1 MNIHRTCL
9 PDHKEPS
16 FVLDWTICARYKSL
30 EAVLT
35 DAISWHEKLCSVF
48 MRLLCE
54 QRRWRKGWLLNN
66 GIEMAA
72 IGTMILLPEIE
83 ASIQLGRHVLSVN
96 HR

>member
-1 MNIHRTCL
+1 MRT
-9 PDHKEPS
+9 
-16 FVLDWTICARYKSL
+16 ASL
-30 EAVLT
+30 E
-35 DAISWHEKLCSVF
+35 
-48 MRLLCE
+48 
-54 QRRWRKGWLLNN
+54 KGWLMNN